1 LALITCVERS
11 VVTTCFCEKLFYER
25 EIIRLIRNAMERDF
39 LRDIWKDELDGSD
52 VMFGDICLNKI

>member
-1 LALITCVERS
+1 
-11 VVTTCFCEKLFYER
+11 
-25 EIIRLIRNAMERDF
+25 MERDF